1 MMTGLVGSEGGESGI
16 GGVSGS
22 GWSKK
27 PTRRSL
33 GSITARGARRTSMA
47 RGFCNEKDE

>member
-1 MMTGLVGSEGGESGI
+1 MMTELVGSEGGESGI
-16 GGVSGS
+16 GGVSDS

-33 GSITARGARRTSMA
+33 GSITSRGARRPSMA